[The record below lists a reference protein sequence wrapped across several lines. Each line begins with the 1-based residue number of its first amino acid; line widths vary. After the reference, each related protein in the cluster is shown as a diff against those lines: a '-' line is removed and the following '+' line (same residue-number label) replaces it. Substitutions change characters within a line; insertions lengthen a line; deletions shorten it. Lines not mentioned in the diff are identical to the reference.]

1 MSFFFVFSYKVRRL
15 ESQGLNPKQAEAVTA
30 AIIEVLNDS
39 MDNVSQTFVS
49 KPDMQKV
56 NFRVI

>member
-1 MSFFFVFSYKVRRL
+1 MT
-15 ESQGLNPKQAEAVTA
+15 PKQAEAVTA

-56 NFRVI
+56 SILFLYYL

>member
-1 MSFFFVFSYKVRRL
+1 MVSERGCILCLRQVRRL
-15 ESQGLNPKQAEAVTA
+15 ESQGLTPKQAEAVTA

-56 NFRVI
+56 C